1 MNALFTTAMTLWH
14 VDAGAFKGELKKHWT
29 IGPKA
34 LCGW

>member
-1 MNALFTTAMTLWH
+1 MNALFTTAMTLRQ
-14 VDAGAFKGELKKHWT
+14 VDAGAFEGELKKHWT